1 MKNIFDILREK
12 ERQLQSIQREIE
24 ALKLS
29 ARLLAEEG
37 ETVPISN
44 NGSITQP
51 EMIRNVLSEKG
62 EPMHVNEISEAI
74 KKKYKKRLKTL
85 YLTTVIYRQLKAGK
99 NFNRAIG
106 KPNTFGLLEWEL
118 NK

>member
-1 MKNIFDILREK
+1 MKSIYDVLREK
-12 ERQLQSIQREIE
+12 ERQLQSIQREVE

-29 ARLLAEEG
+29 ARLLADKG
-37 ETVPISN
+37 ETIPISN
-44 NGSITQP
+44 NGNISQP
-51 EMIRNVLSEKG
+51 EMIRAVLSEKQ
-62 EPMHVNEISEAI
+62 EPMHVTEISEAI

-85 YLTTVIYRQLKAGK
+85 YLTTVIYRQIKAGK
-99 NFNRAIG
+99 NFNRAVG